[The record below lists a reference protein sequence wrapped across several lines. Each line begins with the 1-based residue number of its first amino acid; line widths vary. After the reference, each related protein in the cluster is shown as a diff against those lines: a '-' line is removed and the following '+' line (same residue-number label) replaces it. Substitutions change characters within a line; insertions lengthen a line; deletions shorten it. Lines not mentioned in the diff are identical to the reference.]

1 MIPEGLMFGKRPW
14 NNELHDAERA
24 TWKSRHVCGQ
34 PRPLPLYHPDSRGSA
49 VSPNRVAGVVDRESA
64 DGTISMNW
72 VSNPLN
78 TVWVSNPIKYG
89 SPDKVAAPGAC
100 PRVCNPIAN
109 GRP

>member
-1 MIPEGLMFGKRPW
+1 MIPMGLMFGKRPW

-64 DGTISMNW
+64 DGTISMYPKRTKSMQKREECNW
-72 VSNPLN
+72 CSVS
-78 TVWVSNPIKYG
+78 V
-89 SPDKVAAPGAC
+89 VATL
-100 PRVCNPIAN
+100 
-109 GRP
+109 